1 MALIL
6 DESWQFCQ
14 CGKRFGWAHQFT
26 LEGKLDTFRRKAAEN
41 LNFENL
47 NPLAMTKKDKPHT
60 AIIFDELIFSD
71 TKYLCTKFFKRA
83 WGSVTICQKGD
94 KLTPNW
100 LYRMQLALKKNYVK
114 ASGKDISAT
123 HQRFSTVHSK
133 AKAPDDQS
141 PTKGIWFPLGVIG
154 LQFHISPKE
163 RPHQANWWGFA

>member
-83 WGSVTICQKGD
+83 WGSVD
-94 KLTPNW
+94 L
-100 LYRMQLALKKNYVK
+100 LKKIFCAMIQGYLFLK
-114 ASGKDISAT
+114 FLSSIPAALSA
-123 HQRFSTVHSK
+123 V
-133 AKAPDDQS
+133 A
-141 PTKGIWFPLGVIG
+141 LV
-154 LQFHISPKE
+154 E
-163 RPHQANWWGFA
+163 RSS